1 MQAWLYLTTV
11 TLDDD
16 SPVTWWQTDGE
27 PVHGTLQQAAVLA
40 GQRLTLLLPAE
51 IASHH
56 RFDVPPRSGR
66 WLQQA
71 IHSVLEERL
80 LDDPEQ
86 LHLARGPLQARR
98 HCRLFALQRQWLE
111 QLLERLASHGLT
123 AERIHVDA
131 DCLPD
136 SQALALR
143 CHDRWLIGGACQQ
156 RLALDDRALEELA
169 PLLPDNLQRSEEAPW
184 PLLARGSAQAIDLRQ
199 GAFAPRSPSRTP
211 WRALLAILVIACGAQ
226 VAQDV
231 DHRWLLQHKAAE
243 VTEAS
248 LELWRQRFPDE
259 PRVIDLARQ
268 VQARAQQA
276 GQPQQSLARRL
287 DSLASQWTGS
297 DDGDTRIRRLDYQQA
312 QGWTLQVNAP
322 DFSTLERL
330 REALAQQG
338 ANVQADSAVL
348 APDGV
353 SARLKI
359 TD

>member
-1 MQAWLYLTTV
+1 M
-11 TLDDD
+11 
-16 SPVTWWQTDGE
+16 
-27 PVHGTLQQAAVLA
+27 
-40 GQRLTLLLPAE
+40 
-51 IASHH
+51 
-56 RFDVPPRSGR
+56 
-66 WLQQA
+66 
-71 IHSVLEERL
+71 
-80 LDDPEQ
+80 
-86 LHLARGPLQARR
+86 
-98 HCRLFALQRQWLE
+98 
-111 QLLERLASHGLT
+111 ERLARHGLT

-136 SQALALR
+136 NQALALR
-143 CHDRWLIGGACQQ
+143 CHERWLIGGACQQ
-156 RLALDDRALEELA
+156 RLALDDQTLEELA
-169 PLLPDNLQRSEEAPW
+169 PLLPDNLQCSEETPW

-199 GAFAPRSPSRTP
+199 GAFALRSPSRTP
-211 WRALLAILVIACGAQ
+211 WRALLAILAIACGAQ
-226 VAQDV
+226 VAQDAGQ
-231 DHRWLLQHKAAE
+231 RWLLQQQTAE

-268 VQARAQQA
+268 VQARARQA
-276 GQPQQSLARRL
+276 GQPRQSLARRL
-287 DSLASQWTGS
+287 NNLASQWTNS
-297 DDGDTRIRRLDYQQA
+297 DGGDTRIRRLDYQQA

>member
-1 MQAWLYLTTV
+1 MQAWLYLTRMAT
-11 TLDDD
+11 DDD
-16 SPVTWWQTDGE
+16 SPVTWWHPDGE
-27 PVHGTLQQAAVLA
+27 PQHGTLQQAAVLA

-56 RFDVPPRSGR
+56 RFDIPPGSGR

-86 LHLARGPLQARR
+86 LHLARGPMQARR
-98 HCRLFALQRQWLE
+98 HCRLFALQRQGLE
-111 QLLERLASHGLT
+111 QLLERLAGHGLDI
-123 AERIHVDA
+123 ERIHIDA

-136 SQALALR
+136 EQPLALR
-143 CHDRWLIGGACQQ
+143 CHDRWLVGGACAQ
-156 RLALDDRALEELA
+156 RLALDDRAFEELA
-169 PLLPDNLQRSEEAPW
+169 PLLPADLQRSEEAPW
-184 PLLARGSAQAIDLRQ
+184 PLLARGSAHAIDLRQ
-199 GAFAPRSPSRTP
+199 GTFARRGPARAP
-211 WRALLAILVIACGAQ
+211 WPALLAILAVVCGAE

-231 DHRWLLQHKAAE
+231 GHRWLLQHHTAQ
-243 VTEAS
+243 VNDAS
-248 LELWRQRFPDE
+248 LALWQQRFPDE
-259 PRVIDLARQ
+259 PRVVDLARQ
-268 VQARAQQA
+268 VQARAQHA
-276 GQPQQSLARRL
+276 GQPLQSLARRL
-287 DSLASQWTGS
+287 DGLAGQWIASAG
-297 DDGDTRIRRLDYQQA
+297 GETRIRRLDYQKA

>member
-11 TLDDD
+11 TAADD
-16 SPVTWWQTDGE
+16 SPVTWWKTDGE
-27 PVHGTLQQAAVLA
+27 PMQGTLQQATVLA
-40 GQRLTLLLPAE
+40 GLKLTLLVPAE
-51 IASHH
+51 VTSHH
-56 RFDVPPRSGR
+56 CFEVPPRSGR

-86 LHLARGPLQARR
+86 LHLARGPLQVRR
-98 HCRLFALQRQWLE
+98 HCRLFVLQRQWLE
-111 QLLERLASHGLT
+111 QLLERLTRHDLT
-123 AERIHVDA
+123 VERIHVDA

-136 SQALALR
+136 THPLALR
-143 CHDRWLIGGACQQ
+143 CHDRWLIGGGCQQ
-156 RLALDDRALEELA
+156 RLALCDRAIEELA
-169 PLLPDNLQRSEEAPW
+169 PLLPDNLQYSQETPW
-184 PLLARGSAQAIDLRQ
+184 PLLARGSAQAINLRQ
-199 GAFAPRSPSRTP
+199 GAFALRSASRTP
-211 WRALLAILVIACGAQ
+211 WRALIAILAIAWGAQ

-231 DHRWLLQHKAAE
+231 GHRWLLQHNTAQ

-248 LELWRQRFPDE
+248 LALWQQRFPDE

-268 VQARAQQA
+268 VQARAHQA
-276 GQPQQSLARRL
+276 SQPRQSLARRL
-287 DSLASQWTGS
+287 ESLASQWTT
-297 DDGDTRIRRLDYQQA
+297 DGDTLIRRLDYQQA
-312 QGWTLQVNAP
+312 QGWVLQVSAP
-322 DFSTLERL
+322 NFSTLERL
-330 REALAQQG
+330 REDLAQQG